1 MKDTGAERRNY
12 ARQRTHLPAEIQS
25 GLVLVHGTVEH
36 LAFGSLFV
44 QASRTLLPNTLLK
57 IKLDLPGQVSPFCGS
72 GRVVWVQKNQGMGIQ
87 FIDLPVAKCLK
98 LEQFLVS

>member
-1 MKDTGAERRNY
+1 MLDTGGERRNY

-25 GLVLVHGTVEH
+25 GLVQAQGTVEH
-36 LAFGSLFV
+36 LAFGGMFV
-44 QASRTLLPNTLLK
+44 RASRTLLPNTLIK
-57 IKLDLPGQVSPFCGS
+57 IRLDLPGQISPFFGS

-87 FIDLPVAKCLK
+87 FIDLPVAECLK